1 LRKPPTVR
9 TVPVILA
16 ALLWCTAIVSVLRL
30 VPSPGAAFAGAASTS
45 SGSPSSFTHDGA
57 DVRVEV
63 PADELTGGVDPI
75 LVWVRR
81 SMDIVTGYYGRF
93 PASSLRVQV
102 VVHPGDGVLTG
113 KTWGYR
119 GGYIRVEVGR
129 EVTAAQLLNDWVLVH
144 EMTHLALPDLDEE
157 HAWLSEGLAVYVEGI
172 AREQAGNRSEQ
183 DVFAEQLRAMP
194 RGLPEPGD
202 RGLDRT
208 HTWARTYWGG
218 AMFCFMADVEI
229 HRQTGNRFG
238 LQDAVRAILTDS
250 GGLATDWPIA
260 RVLADGDAATGTHVL
275 EELYA
280 RWKDTPTSPDLT
292 ALWTSLGVER
302 DGESVKLR
310 DDAPLAAVRRSIM
323 QPRANRT

>member
-1 LRKPPTVR
+1 MLQTNGKV
-9 TVPVILA
+9 LALFGSLAA
-16 ALLWCTAIVSVLRL
+16 ALLCVHACQATEA
-30 VPSPGAAFAGAASTS
+30 PH
-45 SGSPSSFTHDGA
+45 SFTHDGA
-57 DVRVEV
+57 AVSVEIH
-63 PADELTGGVDPI
+63 ADELADGAEPI

-93 PASSLRVQV
+93 PADTLRVQV
-102 VVHPGDGVLTG
+102 VVHPGAGVLTG

-119 GGYIRVEVGR
+119 GGFIRVQVGR

-144 EMTHLALPDLDEE
+144 EMTHLALPDLDED

-172 AREQAGNRSEQ
+172 AREQAGNRTEQ

-218 AMFCFMADVEI
+218 AMFCFMADVDI
-229 HRQTGNRFG
+229 HRRTDNRFG
-238 LQDAVRAILTDS
+238 LQDALRAILRES
-250 GGLATDWPIA
+250 GGLATDWPIS
-260 RVLADGDAATGTHVL
+260 RVLAVGDKATGTRVL
-275 EELYA
+275 DELYSG
-280 RWKDTPTSPDLT
+280 WKDTPASPDLP
-292 ALWTSLGVER
+292 ALWRSLGVER
-302 DGESVKLR
+302 DGESVRLR